1 MATINTSKDY
11 FEIVDGMAHDLAV
24 EAMQETDNNKD
35 DALELLNDSLLHETV
50 DGCEYVIY
58 NHYHLPIIQ
67 YSGNCDYYI
76 DNFGGDDAAY
86 VIKEKGLD
94 HLHMTI
100 AYWCLYADIQELLE
114 EKLDDIVDNLHYD
127 DFE

>member
-1 MATINTSKDY
+1 MATINTLKDY
-11 FEIVDGMAHDLAV
+11 LNIVDSMAHDLAV

-50 DGCEYVIY
+50 DGSEYVIY

-67 YSGNCDYYI
+67 YSNNCDYYI

-94 HLHMTI
+94 GLHMVV

-114 EKLDDIVDNLHYD
+114 EKLDDIIDNLHYD

>member
-1 MATINTSKDY
+1 MTTINTPKDY

-24 EAMQETDNNKD
+24 EAMQETGNNKD

-50 DGCEYVIY
+50 DDSEYVIY

-67 YSGNCDYYI
+67 YSDNCDYYI

-94 HLHMTI
+94 YLHMTI

-114 EKLDDIVDNLHYD
+114 EKLDDIEDNLIYN

>member
-1 MATINTSKDY
+1 MTIKTLKNYLD
-11 FEIVDGMAHDLAV
+11 IVDSMAHDLAV
-24 EAMQETDNNKD
+24 EAMQETGNNKD

-58 NHYHLPIIQ
+58 YRYNLPIIQ
-67 YSGNCDYYI
+67 HSDNCDYMA
-76 DNFGGDDAAY
+76 DNLGDDCVAHALKNGG
-86 VIKEKGLD
+86 IQGL
-94 HLHMTI
+94 HQAI
-100 AYWCLYADIQELLE
+100 AYWALYADIQELLE